1 MKNKFKFRSEC
12 LHDLIVF
19 QEMLRKKA
27 TSRFNFSYEMD
38 AEGFPDCDAEISTDM
53 SIEQLRDILRLV
65 PDGHVMLGS
74 MDYSKK
80 YTGERYFS
88 Y

>member
-1 MKNKFKFRSEC
+1 
-12 LHDLIVF
+12 
-19 QEMLRKKA
+19 
-27 TSRFNFSYEMD
+27 
-38 AEGFPDCDAEISTDM
+38 M